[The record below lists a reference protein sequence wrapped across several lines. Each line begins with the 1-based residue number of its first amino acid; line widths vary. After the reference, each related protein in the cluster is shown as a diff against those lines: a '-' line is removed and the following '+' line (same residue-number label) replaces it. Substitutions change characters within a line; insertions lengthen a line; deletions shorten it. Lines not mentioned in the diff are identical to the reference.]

1 MLPFDVTTRA
11 KFYSQEIYRYETY
24 VSAQQMPPQENPWFP
39 GALPH
44 QERPRRASQPSRQ
57 GTQEINRLG
66 WGKERR
72 LLKSPEFTA
81 CYEQGRKHFTRS
93 FILFVLRRDQGPD
106 GFRLGLTVSRKMGNA
121 VARNRIKRVVRE
133 CFRLHQFDV
142 DLPLDVVVVPK
153 RNLEA
158 KQLTLALATEEFTPL
173 MNRLRAGA
181 AAS

>member
-1 MLPFDVTTRA
+1 M
-11 KFYSQEIYRYETY
+11 
-24 VSAQQMPPQENPWFP
+24 
-39 GALPH
+39 
-44 QERPRRASQPSRQ
+44 
-57 GTQEINRLG
+57 NRLG

-93 FILFVLRRDQGPD
+93 FIVFALRRKQGRD
-106 GFRLGLTVSRKMGNA
+106 GVRLGLTVSRKVGNA

-133 CFRLHQFDV
+133 FFRLHQLDV
-142 DLPLDVVVVPK
+142 DSPLDIVIVPK

-173 MNRLRAGA
+173 LSRLGTEA
-181 AAS
+181 AASAERK